1 MKVNRRDTMENTIIK
16 KKAFSKKKFCRFC
29 ADPSVKI
36 DYKNADLLKQFLN
49 EKGMIIHRRQTGT
62 CAYHQRRLTN
72 AIKIARIMAL
82 LPFVAD
88 VEVE

>member
-1 MKVNRRDTMENTIIK
+1 MENTIIK
-16 KKAFSKKKFCRFC
+16 KKAFAKKKFCRFC